1 MSISTDASIFEI
13 EPKEVICPANRKDLV
28 EIVQDLLNKGQHFT
42 MRAGGTSIG
51 GQAIGDGVLIDIS
64 KYLTNIVS
72 FSEKNR
78 EVIVEPGVIQDDLND
93 YLKPYNLKF
102 APDTSTSN
110 RAMIGGMIGNNSCG
124 AYSVYYGTTREHVKS
139 IEVLLSDGSLA
150 VFKELDEL
158 ELKQK
163 LQLQSLEG
171 DIYRF
176 VVNTLN
182 HNKAGILNAFP
193 DESLIR
199 RNTGYAIDELIR
211 KHQPFNSVGSKFN
224 LTPLICGSEGT
235 LGVIIKATLN
245 LVELPKYKSLIV
257 AQFESE
263 EQALMI
269 VHNLMQFKP
278 AAVEFIDKPTLEV
291 SKNNAQQNSN
301 RTWIKGSPDAV
312 LVIEFFFNSKKAQEL
327 TVIKCQQWLKSK
339 KAYDYSEIDPKDY
352 KKVWGI
358 RKAGLGL
365 LMGRVGSRKALAVIE
380 DAAIPLKYL
389 YQYYKDV
396 KEVIKLYN
404 ITAVYY
410 GHASVGLMH
419 IRPELDLSIEKD
431 KEVMSSIANDVSILV
446 KKYKGSLSGE
456 HGDGRIRAPYIKDQL
471 GQEVYQLLVDLKTT
485 FDPKNLLNPNV
496 IIGNNSI
503 TKDLRSVAQPNVNI
517 TTGFDW
523 SDDIS
528 FFSATE
534 KCNGAGVCRQS
545 VGRGVMCP
553 SYKATRDENLSTRG
567 RANLLR
573 KALSSNDPLNE
584 LSNAELKEALD
595 LCLGCKACK
604 TECPA
609 SVDMARL
616 KSEYLYQTQKQQDQL
631 ELWRIKNLGKI
642 LKFGSKVP
650 GLFNPIQN
658 SSIVKK
664 VTKLEGDLPQLHNET
679 LSSWWVKQNFKS
691 DDKHQVTVW
700 VLCDIFTEYYDVQ
713 TGRDTLNFL
722 KSCKVDIKLVT
733 LDVSIA
739 ALVSKGLLNEA
750 KQALNRYYAKLS
762 NISEQDLIV
771 GIDPSEVLIWRDD
784 AKYLVDRAL
793 TVNLFEELVL
803 QLHKH
808 NLLPRLSAVD
818 QEVYVHL
825 HCHQKAL
832 VDKQV
837 TMNALSLIPKL
848 KVNIINAGCCG
859 VAGDFEYQ
867 NVEIFRK
874 IATSWF
880 DNFPD
885 KKAKGMLVI
894 NGFGCSSS
902 SVLASREMLD
912 STQSLFCNNI
922 LDVANG

>member
-1 MSISTDASIFEI
+1 MMSISTDASIFEI
-13 EPKEVICPANRKDLV
+13 EPKEVIYPANRKDLV

-64 KYLTNIVS
+64 KYLTSIVS
-72 FSEKNR
+72 FSKKDR
-78 EVIVEPGVIQDDLND
+78 EVTVEPGVIQDDLND

-139 IEVLLSDGSLA
+139 IEVLLSDGSLV

-211 KHQPFNSVGSKFN
+211 KHQPFNSVGNKFN

-301 RTWIKGSPDAV
+301 RTWIKGNPDAV
-312 LVIEFFFNSKKAQEL
+312 LVIEFFSNSKKAQEL

-365 LMGRVGSRKALAVIE
+365 LMGRAGSRKALAVIE

-389 YQYYKDV
+389 HQYYKEV

-410 GHASVGLMH
+410 GHASVGLIH

-431 KEVMSSIANDVSILV
+431 KEIMSSIAYDVSILV

-471 GQEVYQLLVDLKTT
+471 GQEVYQLLVDLKYT

-517 TTGFDW
+517 TAGFDW

-545 VGRGVMCP
+545 AGRGIMCP
-553 SYKATRDENLSTRG
+553 SYKATRDENFSTRG

-573 KALSSNDPLNE
+573 KALSSNNPLKE

-609 SVDMARL
+609 SVDMAKL

-631 ELWRIKNLGKI
+631 ELWRIKNLGRI

-650 GLFNPIQN
+650 ELFNLIQN
-658 SSIVKK
+658 STIAKK
-664 VTKLEGDLPQLHNET
+664 VAKLEGDLPQMQSTT
-679 LSSWWVKQNFKS
+679 LSKWW
-691 DDKHQVTVW
+691 KHNKPTYNEYEVTVW
-700 VLCDIFTEYYDVQ
+700 VLCDIYTEYYDTQV
-713 TGRDTLNFL
+713 GKDLLSFL
-722 KSCKVDIKLVT
+722 KSCKVNIELIN
-733 LDVSIA
+733 LDTSII
-739 ALVSKGLLNEA
+739 ALISKGLLNEA

-771 GIDPSEVLIWRDD
+771 GIDPSEALVWRDD
-784 AKYLVDRAL
+784 AKYLVEKTL
-793 TVNLFEELVL
+793 QVNLFEEVVIMLN
-803 QLHKH
+803 KS
-808 NLLPRLSAVD
+808 NLLPKLKSID
-818 QEVYVHL
+818 EKVYVHL
-825 HCHQKAL
+825 HCHQKSL
-832 VDKQV
+832 VGKQI
-837 TMNALSLIPKL
+837 TIDALSLIPKL
-848 KVNIINAGCCG
+848 QVEFLNTGCCG
-859 VAGDFEYQ
+859 MAGDFGYKNQKLANAIKNQSFNIKYIESLGG
-867 NVEIFRK
+867 NIIVRTGFSCAEVI
-874 IATSWF
+874 
-880 DNFPD
+880 
-885 KKAKGMLVI
+885 KKTKSKEVI
-894 NGFGCSSS
+894 
-902 SVLASREMLD
+902 
-912 STQSLFCNNI
+912 SLFSLYGDDTTNFSN
-922 LDVANG
+922 

>member
-13 EPKEVICPANRKDLV
+13 EPKEVVYPVNQKHLI
-28 EIVQDLLNKGQHFT
+28 EIVQDLLIKKQHFT

-64 KYLTNIVS
+64 KYLTKIVS
-72 FSEKNR
+72 FSKKDR

-139 IEVLLSDGSLA
+139 IKVLLSDGSLT

-182 HNKAGILNAFP
+182 QNKVDILNAFP

-199 RNTGYAIDELIR
+199 RNTSYAIDELIR
-211 KHQPFNSVGSKFN
+211 KYQPFNSNGRKFN
-224 LTPLICGSEGT
+224 LAPLICGSEGT
-235 LGVIIKATLN
+235 LGVIIQATLN

-257 AQFESE
+257 AQFEFE

-269 VHNLMQFKP
+269 VNDLMQFKP
-278 AAVEFIDKPTLEV
+278 VAVEFIDKPTLEV
-291 SKNNAQQNSN
+291 SKNNVQQNSN

-312 LVIEFFFNSKKAQEL
+312 LVIEFFSDSKQNQEL
-327 TVIKCQQWLKSK
+327 IVIKCQQWLKSK
-339 KAYDYSEIDPKDY
+339 KAYDYSRIDPKDY

-365 LMGRVGSRKALAVIE
+365 LMGVPGPKKALAVIE

-389 YQYYKDV
+389 HQYYKDV
-396 KEVIKLYN
+396 KKIIKSYD
-404 ITAVYY
+404 ISAVYY
-410 GHASVGLMH
+410 GHASVGLIH
-419 IRPELDLSIEKD
+419 IRPKLNLSLEKD
-431 KEVMSSIANDVSILV
+431 KNIMNRIANDVSALV

-471 GQEVYQLLVDLKTT
+471 GQKVYQLLVDLKST
-485 FDPKNLLNPNV
+485 FDPNNLFNPNV

-503 TKDLRSVAQPNVNI
+503 TKDLRVVAQPSNSVV
-517 TTGFDW
+517 TGFDW

-528 FFSATE
+528 FFSAAE

-553 SYKATRDENLSTRG
+553 SYKATRDENFSTRG

-573 KALSSNDPLNE
+573 KALNSSNPLKE
-584 LSNAELKEALD
+584 LSGKELKEALD

-642 LKFGSKVP
+642 LKFGSKAP
-650 GLFNPIQN
+650 ELFNLIQN
-658 SSIVKK
+658 STIAKK
-664 VTKLEGDLPQLHNET
+664 ISKLEGVLPQLKSTT
-679 LSSWWVKQNFKS
+679 LSKWWKHNKQTDNKYE
-691 DDKHQVTVW
+691 VTVW
-700 VLCDIFTEYYDVQ
+700 VLCDVYTEYYDIQ
-713 TGRDTLNFL
+713 AGKDLLNFL
-722 KSCKVDIKLVT
+722 KSCKVNIELIN
-733 LDVSIA
+733 LDTSII
-739 ALVSKGLLNEA
+739 ALISKGLLNEA
-750 KQALNRYYAKLS
+750 KQALNRYCSKLS
-762 NISEQDLIV
+762 NISKQDLIV
-771 GIDPSEVLIWRDD
+771 GIDPSEALVWRDD
-784 AKYLVDRAL
+784 AKYLVKKTL
-793 TVNLFEELVL
+793 QVNLFEELVIKL
-803 QLHKH
+803 NKN
-808 NLLPRLSAVD
+808 NLIPKLKPID
-818 QEVYVHL
+818 QKVYIHL
-825 HCHQKAL
+825 HCHQKSL
-832 VDKQV
+832 VGDQA
-837 TMNALSLIPKL
+837 TIDAFSLIPKL
-848 KVNIINAGCCG
+848 KVKILNIGCCG
-859 VAGDFEYQ
+859 MAGDFGYIHT
-867 NVEIFRK
+867 EI
-874 IATSWF
+874 S
-880 DNFPD
+880 
-885 KKAKGMLVI
+885 KKVHKDSIDIMSSMISTRGVLVT
-894 NGFGCSSS
+894 GFSCKNMFIQEKRPK
-902 SVLASREMLD
+902 LRNIFE
-912 STQSLFCNNI
+912 LF
-922 LDVANG
+922 LT